1 MNDVLRISI
10 RFIVLVLVQGAVL
23 INLSMMDGLMQLNL
37 YVLFIILLPLRTP
50 QSLVLLAGFVLGLVM
65 DSFYNSPGL
74 HASACV
80 LMAFVRPSLLQALT
94 PREDYEITDRPS
106 IADLGLSWFVRYAGI
121 LCLVHAVWLYLI
133 ERFSFTAFG
142 TTLAK
147 GFLSAIL
154 TLIVIILVEYLLGA
168 KRKATT

>member
-1 MNDVLRISI
+1 MNEALRISI

-23 INLSMMDGLMQLNL
+23 INLSMLDGLMQLNL

-94 PREDYEITDRPS
+94 PREDYEVTDRPS
-106 IADLGLSWFVRYAGI
+106 IADMGLSWFIRYAGI
-121 LCLVHAVWLYLI
+121 LCLVHSIWLYLV

-147 GFLSAIL
+147 GFLSSLL
-154 TLIVIILVEYLLGA
+154 TLAVIILLEYLLGA
-168 KRKATT
+168 KRKAAA